1 MTDQTAGDALAA
13 QLNGALP
20 EGGEWDEREAALVD
34 LARRQADDIEALERL
49 LEKEGPTV
57 TGAAGQSRLNPVFG
71 ELRQQRL
78 ALGKILSGL
87 RLPDEGMSGVRD
99 AVKRRAAET
108 RWRAHNAAKSQQ
120 GVA

>member
-1 MTDQTAGDALAA
+1 MAGPTAGDALAA

-20 EGGEWDEREAALVD
+20 EGGEWDER
-34 LARRQADDIEALERL
+34 
-49 LEKEGPTV
+49 EGPTV

-78 ALGKILSGL
+78 ALSKILSGL

-99 AVKRRAAET
+99 AVKRR
-108 RWRAHNAAKSQQ
+108 RAHKAAKAQQ

>member
-1 MTDQTAGDALAA
+1 MAGPTAGEALAA

-49 LEKEGPTV
+49 LEREGPTV

-78 ALGKILSGL
+78 ALSKILSGL

-99 AVKRRAAET
+99 AVKRR
-108 RWRAHNAAKSQQ
+108 RAHNAAKAQQ